1 MTGISKMRDSRRP
14 MKPTS
19 NPFLCSFLSGIRA
32 PFHLM
37 LVVSAGLFS
46 SAWAANDLYWDSD
59 GATAGGS
66 GGNTA
71 TGNWGGSTFWSD
83 VETGSSAT
91 LTATTTNLNDLHFSA
106 GTDVTGASTVTV
118 TGTQAANM
126 LIFEEGTITLSG
138 GTSITLGGG
147 GGSTPGLQFVNGTGA
162 NVIITALV
170 LGADATFTNNDNS
183 TQVISGGITGTANLV
198 VNNNSSGGVT
208 IGATGT
214 LGHTGTVTNSGSGA
228 GLTTISSVIGSTVGV
243 ITQDSATSFL
253 RLTGD
258 NSAFAGGVYIKSG
271 TVTGATSAN
280 AFGSAAIRLG
290 NDSAAGAGNT
300 AAATLVLNLGGTYAN
315 DVILGNT
322 SGALTIS
329 TPNSS
334 TAQVFTGGI
343 SGNNNLILSNTG
355 GQTFTISSSA
365 GKEITISG
373 TITGAS
379 TTTAATTISQ
389 KINSSVT
396 GIIQNVQGTSAS
408 TLNLTNANNAFQNGV
423 TVLRGNIGY
432 GATGAFG
439 AAANTVIL
447 GDAAGAV
454 GSFNDASLVMTASA
468 TITNPIILEANA
480 AGLLRIAASTASAHT
495 INSDITLNGKVL
507 TFAHTASGATATS
520 IMNVHSAAG
529 SFIGNGSLV
538 NAGTGAGILNL
549 AGAIGANVTSV
560 TQNSATSQLRLAG
573 NNAFGS
579 LIINAGIVEG
589 RQAAGVSTSLG
600 GGTVTL
606 GGSGTDNA
614 ALYGQG
620 VNATFGN
627 AIILGSTSGTLT
639 IGALA
644 ATAPVN
650 FTGGITGTNNIF
662 LSAGSNAA
670 GASPVTFSGASIN
683 NTGTVTNATV
693 TGTSEIII
701 SSVIGSNVTGL
712 VQNSATSG
720 MTLFGAQTFTA
731 PITVSQGT
739 LSLGSGASLTGG
751 AINVNGGTLRAIE
764 NNTIG
769 TSGSPVVTIGDNSSL
784 SLQSGGI
791 NTLLLTTGA
800 PASTVLDFSSS
811 VASSFKVDLLG
822 STSDLLNI
830 GSGLVSIGSAPVTVN
845 ANALGLLTAGTRTIM
860 TSANGGLNAG
870 GGFVL
875 DQTTGNF
882 GGSQL
887 SLTNL
892 GTSLVLNVTAASAA
906 PAVLYFNGSQDN
918 NFSTFTGGN
927 TNNSNFSTDAAGTTN
942 AFAAPDAGT
951 EVHIQTTNLASAA
964 RTITLGRDFAI
975 KSLFIDAQVANALT
989 IASGVGSSSLT
1000 IGPSSASDGIT
1011 VNSAASGTVAISA
1024 PVILIGN
1031 QTFTNNSANLLT
1043 ISGGVSGTS
1052 NLELKANSTGGIT
1065 ISTGGL
1071 TTTGTL
1077 INSGSGTGT
1086 STISG
1091 VLGSNITSLLQNSA
1105 TSNMTLSGSG
1115 ANTFTGPTTVT
1126 AGSLTLGK
1134 TAGVTAL
1141 TGNILIN
1148 GGNLS
1153 FSADNQIADTASVT
1167 LTAGTF
1173 NTTAGVPNVGFSG
1186 LDEKF
1191 ANLSVSGT
1199 GHYNNGNNA
1208 SDTGVE
1214 ITGTATFTGGSGA
1227 SFFGGSGTLFTANTL
1242 TLINMSKTLTTATG
1256 APTLAQISDGFI
1268 VFGNNAEQSV
1278 INVGSGG
1285 LNLTGSNIVLRA
1297 GTGGSKVTLD
1307 GDVTTTGTSV
1317 SGIVFDTTGG
1327 LNGSTSVDLA
1337 KTETGTITRTF
1348 NIGGGGADMIIG
1360 VAVAN
1365 GSSSAATL
1373 NKTGLGKLTL
1383 SAAATYTG
1391 ATTIQSGTLQIGAGA
1406 ATGSLSASS
1415 AISISSGATLRTAR
1429 SGTLTLSQAITGAG
1443 SLEVANT
1450 VTGITSLTGTDKAYT
1465 GATVVNSGVLNVT
1478 AAINASTSIQIN
1490 GGASLELGASQRI
1503 FDSATIS
1510 LVNGGTLN
1518 TKGFSETAGTLSLT
1532 GVNNIIDLA
1541 DGASVLRFADSSG
1554 IVWGSSVNILNWT
1567 GTASTGGGTDQ
1578 VIFGTSNTGL
1588 TGSQLSSIF
1597 FVNPF
1602 GDGNTYTAQWG
1613 SGLNGEIVPGFIIP
1627 EPSALLLISISGLG
1641 IALRR
1646 KRK

>member
-1 MTGISKMRDSRRP
+1 

-19 NPFLCSFLSGIRA
+19 NPFLRTLLSGIRA
-32 PFHLM
+32 PFQLT
-37 LVVSAGLFS
+37 LVVTAGMLS
-46 SAWAANDLYWDSD
+46 GAWAANDLYWDID

-66 GGNTA
+66 GGSTA
-71 TGNWGGSTFWSD
+71 VGNWGTSTFWSD
-83 VETGSSAT
+83 SAAGSSAT
-91 LTATTTNLNDLHFSA
+91 LTATTTNINDLHFSA

-118 TGTQAANM
+118 TGTQSANM
-126 LIFEEGTITLSG
+126 LIFEEGAVTLSG

-147 GGSTPGLQFVNGTGA
+147 GGVTPGLQFVNGTGA
-162 NVIITALV
+162 NIINTALV
-170 LGADATFTNNDNS
+170 LGADSTFTNLDNT
-183 TQVISGGITGTANLV
+183 TQVIGGGITGTANLII
-198 VNNNSSGGVT
+198 NNNSTGGTT
-208 IGATGT
+208 IGTTGT
-214 LGHTGTVTNSGSGA
+214 LNHAGTVTNSGSGA
-228 GLTTISSVIGSTVGV
+228 GATLISSVIGSNVGV
-243 ITQDSATSFL
+243 ITQDSTTSFL

-258 NSAFAGGVYIKSG
+258 NSAFAAGVYIKSG

-290 NDSAAGAGNT
+290 NDSAAGVGNN
-300 AAATLVLNLGGTYAN
+300 ASATLVLNYGGTYAN
-315 DVILGNT
+315 DVVLGNT

-334 TAQVFTGGI
+334 TAQVLSGGI

-355 GQTFTISSSA
+355 AQTFTISSSA
-365 GKEITISG
+365 GKEITING

-379 TTTAATTISQ
+379 TTTSATTISQ
-389 KINSSVT
+389 KINSGVT

-408 TLNLTNANNAFQNGV
+408 TLNLTNTANAFNGNI

-432 GATGAFG
+432 GGTGAFG
-439 AAANTVIL
+439 AVTNSVIL

-454 GSFNDASLVMTASA
+454 GTFNDASLVMTGAY

-480 AGLLRIAASTASAHT
+480 AGLQRIVATTGSTHT

-507 TFAHTASGATATS
+507 TFSHNSSGGSAV
-520 IMNVHSAAG
+520 MNVHSAAG

-538 NAGTGAGILNL
+538 NAGTSTGIVNL
-549 AGAIGANVTSV
+549 AGSIGSNVTSV

-579 LIINAGIVEG
+579 LIINAGAVEG
-589 RQAAGVSTSLG
+589 RQAAGITTSLG

-606 GGSGTDNA
+606 GGSGTDSA
-614 ALYGQG
+614 SLFGQG

-627 AIILGSTSGTLT
+627 AIVLGSTSGTLT

-644 ATAPVN
+644 ATAPVT
-650 FTGGITGTNNIF
+650 FTGGITGTNNIN

-670 GASPVTFSGASIN
+670 GASPVTFSGGSIN
-683 NTGTVTNATV
+683 NTGTITNATV
-693 TGTSEIII
+693 TGTSEITI

-712 VQNSATSG
+712 IQNSATSG
-720 MTLFGAQTFTA
+720 MTLLGAQTFTA
-731 PITVSQGT
+731 PITITQGI
-739 LSLGSGASLTGG
+739 LSLGADASLAGG
-751 AINVNGGTLRAIE
+751 TINVNGGTLRAAG
-764 NNTIG
+764 NNAIG
-769 TSGSPVVTIGDNSSL
+769 TSGSPVITIGDNSSL

-791 NTLLLTTGA
+791 NTLLLNTTT
-800 PASTVLDFSSS
+800 PASNVLSFSSS
-811 VASSFKVDLLG
+811 VASAFKVDLLG
-822 STSDLLNI
+822 STSDLVDI
-830 GSGLVSIGSAPVTVN
+830 GSGLVSIGSGPVTIN
-845 ANALGLLTAGTRTIM
+845 ANAIGQLTAGTRTIM

-882 GGSQL
+882 GGSQI

-906 PAVLYFNGSQDN
+906 PTVLYFNGSQDN

-927 TNNSNFSTDAAGTTN
+927 TNNSNFSTDAAGTVN

-951 EVHIQTTNLASAA
+951 ELHIQATNLASAT
-964 RTITLGRDFAI
+964 RTVTLGRDFAI
-975 KSLFIDAQVANALT
+975 KSLFIDSQVANALT
-989 IASGVGSSSLT
+989 IASGVGSSALT
-1000 IGPSSASDGIT
+1000 IGPSSASEGIT
-1011 VNSAASGTVAISA
+1011 VNSSAGGTVAISA
-1024 PVILIGN
+1024 PVILAGN

-1052 NLELKANSTGGIT
+1052 NLELKANAAGGIT

-1077 INSGSGTGT
+1077 VNSGSGTGVA
-1086 STISG
+1086 TING

-1105 TSNMTLSGSG
+1105 TSNMTLSGSA

-1141 TGNILIN
+1141 TGDILIN

-1153 FSADNQIADTASVT
+1153 FSADNQIADTAAVT

-1173 NTTAGVPNVGFSG
+1173 NTTAGVPNIGFSA

-1191 ANLSVSGT
+1191 TTLSVSGT

-1208 SDTGVE
+1208 AETGVE

-1242 TLINMSKTLTTATG
+1242 NLINMSRTSTSATG

-1285 LNLTGSNIVLRA
+1285 LNLEGSNIVLRA
-1297 GTGGSKVTLD
+1297 GIGGSKVTLD
-1307 GDVTTTGTSV
+1307 GDVTTTGSST
-1317 SGIVFDTTGG
+1317 SGIVFDATGG
-1327 LNGSTSVDLA
+1327 TTGSTSVDLA
-1337 KTETGTITRTF
+1337 KTATGATTRTF
-1348 NIGGGGADMIIG
+1348 NIGGGGADMLIG

-1391 ATTIQSGTLQIGAGA
+1391 ATNIQSGTLQIGAGGA
-1406 ATGSLSASS
+1406 NGSLSASS
-1415 AISISSGATLRTAR
+1415 AISISDGATLRTAR

-1450 VTGITSLTGTDKAYT
+1450 ATGITSLTGADKAYT

-1490 GGASLELGASQRI
+1490 DGASLELGASQRI
-1503 FDSATIS
+1503 LDSAAIS
-1510 LVNGGTLN
+1510 LINGSTLN

-1532 GVNNIIDLA
+1532 GLGNTINLA
-1541 DGASVLRFADSSG
+1541 DGASILQFADSSG
-1554 IVWGSSVNILNWT
+1554 VVWGGSVNILNWT
-1567 GTASTGGGTDQ
+1567 GTATTGGGTDQ
-1578 VIFGTSNTGL
+1578 VIFGTSNSGL
-1588 TGSQLSSIF
+1588 TTPQLDSIF

-1602 GDGNTYTAQWG
+1602 GDGNTYTAQWS

-1627 EPSALLLISISGLG
+1627 EPSAFLLVSISGLG
-1641 IALRR
+1641 LAMRR